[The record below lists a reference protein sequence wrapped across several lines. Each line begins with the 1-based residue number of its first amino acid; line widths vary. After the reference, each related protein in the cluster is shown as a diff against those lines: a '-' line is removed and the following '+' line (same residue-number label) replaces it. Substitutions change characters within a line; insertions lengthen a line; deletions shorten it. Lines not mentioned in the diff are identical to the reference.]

1 MEKYYVKSLETKIH
15 TLSHHLLYTREK
27 INKVEQEIHRGGLV
41 KSKRSEQFSASLD
54 RNKKLKAISGHYG
67 VKLSPLKKRQ
77 ISSSPSKYR
86 GLSPLMN
93 QAKEKKYETLKKKL
107 SVTERA
113 INTSKQM
120 K

>member
-93 QAKEKKYETLKKKL
+93 QAKEKKY
-107 SVTERA
+107 
-113 INTSKQM
+113 
-120 K
+120 